1 VLILFFASIHC
12 RWSHRPRLPRPS
24 SGVAFP
30 SLPSLYS
37 LTAEEHSRANPLG
50 QDWRRWGDEGVGTST
65 GMKGQGP
72 WRRRRGGNE
81 DGCALVVAGEL
92 ELLLPERLL
101 ILNQAA
107 TTLCWDDS
115 SCVWL
120 RRGPRL
126 PRGENRL
133 VIREGGGNDL
143 LDLSLLQAPPH
154 QMISRVVARRSP

>member
-1 VLILFFASIHC
+1 MAFRLIVFGPIFFFFLHAIQSLRLCRWSEATSDYGASSRTPVVLILFFASIHC
-12 RWSHRPRLPRPS
+12 RWSHRPRFPRPLS
-24 SGVAFP
+24 SVAFP

-37 LTAEEHSRANPLG
+37 LAAEEHSRANPLG
-50 QDWRRWGDEGVGTST
+50 QDWRRWGDEGVGTSM

-115 SCVWL
+115 LRVWL
-120 RRGPRL
+120 R
-126 PRGENRL
+126 
-133 VIREGGGNDL
+133 
-143 LDLSLLQAPPH
+143 
-154 QMISRVVARRSP
+154 